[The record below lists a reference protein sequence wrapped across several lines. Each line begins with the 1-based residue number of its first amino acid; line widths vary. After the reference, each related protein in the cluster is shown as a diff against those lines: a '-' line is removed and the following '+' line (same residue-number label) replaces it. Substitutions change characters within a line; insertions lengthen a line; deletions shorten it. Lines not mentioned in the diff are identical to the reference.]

1 MIERPNAGDQIAWV
15 ALRFWLGAQGNKGGR
30 GQRNREEIGAGATIF
45 GGGGFAAQWC
55 SWQNRHATQTSDQIV
70 FCAFHS
76 FLLKVQKKDGNI
88 DARHA

>member
-1 MIERPNAGDQIAWV
+1 MKAGEGRETARRLGREQ
-15 ALRFWLGAQGNKGGR
+15 RFFG
-30 GQRNREEIGAGATIF
+30 

-55 SWQNRHATQTSDQIV
+55 SWQNRHASQTSDQMV

-76 FLLKVQKKDGNI
+76 FLLKVQTKDGNI

>member
-1 MIERPNAGDQIAWV
+1 MIERPNTGDQIAWV
-15 ALRFWLGAQGNKGGR
+15 ALRFWLGAQGEGGR

-45 GGGGFAAQWC
+45 WGGGGFAAQWC
-55 SWQNRHATQTSDQIV
+55 SWQNRHASQTSDQMV

-76 FLLKVQKKDGNI
+76 FLLKVQTKDGNI